1 MTVRRR
7 KSGRWVSRAVGY
19 LALTTICSTAAGL
32 VLTAA
37 RGQVLPAFDK
47 VFAALVGRF

>member
-1 MTVRRR
+1 VTIRHR
-7 KSGRWVSRAVGY
+7 KSGRWVSWGFGY
-19 LALTTICSTAAGL
+19 LALTTICSTVAGL

-37 RGQVLPAFDK
+37 RGQVLTGFDK